1 MTVQTTYTQLI
12 DAAFAGATSN
22 LAPSR
27 TLSFLNP
34 SAKNQHI
41 VTVASVVNLTLYEIT
56 INGIVTGFTS
66 DASATEAEIRSN
78 LRNNINANP
87 LLASLATAE
96 SGATSDLIN
105 INAVFRDVQLIVTVT
120 ATILTVA
127 ESIVPG
133 LPRPYGLFY
142 GFGAASTSQLGGV
155 NLIPLAD
162 VNTVVAGVLRHTHGD
177 ATNPYQIPFTND
189 PAPARDLS
197 GLPAGSEGSIQTQG
211 HIWCLAEEVMVPGDD
226 VFARHTAGSSGSTIG
241 IVRNDSNSATAGQV
255 LGAVAHEHRADLNLV
270 RVGLSLPSF

>member
-12 DAAFAGATSN
+12 NAAFAGATSN
-22 LAPSR
+22 LVPSR
-27 TLSFLNP
+27 TVSMLNP

-41 VTVASVVNLTLYEIT
+41 VTVASVVNDTLYEIT
-56 INGIVTGFTS
+56 INGIVTGYLS

-87 LLASLATAE
+87 LLASLATAA

-105 INAVFRDVQLIVTVT
+105 VDAVFRDVQLIVTVT

-133 LPRPYGLFY
+133 LARPYGLFY
-142 GFGAASTSQLGGV
+142 GFGAASTNRLGGT
-155 NLIPLAD
+155 LMIPLAD

-177 ATNPYQIPFTND
+177 ATNSYPIPFTND
-189 PAPARDLS
+189 AAPARDLS
-197 GLPAGSEGSIQTQG
+197 GLPAGSEGSIQTGG

-255 LGAVAHEHRADLNLV
+255 LGAVAHEYRSDLSLV